1 MLLGLR
7 DRQEVCREVLQG
19 LSRAGI
25 NAHLQQSV
33 AILVR
38 RALNRHRQL
47 RLLPI
52 LGEDER
58 PNRLGTGRKHPY
70 GEDELFWRGDFSID
84 ARERVS
90 LTPIRSAMD
99 PTKGSVR
106 PQVAF
111 ANGQRHPP
119 PVPPMS
125 HLSG

>member
-1 MLLGLR
+1 MLLAAR
-7 DRQEVCREVLQG
+7 DRGEVCREIFQG

-25 NAHLQQSV
+25 NAHLEQSV
-33 AILVR
+33 AILGR

-47 RLLPI
+47 RFLPI

-90 LTPIRSAMD
+90 LTTIA
-99 PTKGSVR
+99 
-106 PQVAF
+106 
-111 ANGQRHPP
+111 
-119 PVPPMS
+119 PPMGGRDNAS
-125 HLSG
+125 RASIAKSLRPEKSASTSR